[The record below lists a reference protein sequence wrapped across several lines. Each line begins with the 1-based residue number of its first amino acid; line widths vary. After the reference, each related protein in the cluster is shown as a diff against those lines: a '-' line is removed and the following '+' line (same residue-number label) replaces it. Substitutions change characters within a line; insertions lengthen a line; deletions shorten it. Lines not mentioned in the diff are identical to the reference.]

1 MSSAYLTFFSCLAA
15 SNLQSHVTVISNKIT
30 DGLKHSTTET
40 QSADASMRNN
50 ISLKICLTS
59 RKIQLTSYLKKKLQS
74 HFRNIFSLKSYFS
87 FQISI
92 CLSRHFIFNKNFE
105 LAKMFFFYLHYNY
118 WGQNEDRHFSLWHS
132 SVCVEI
138 NCLRKYCIYV

>member
-105 LAKMFFFYLHYNY
+105 LAKMFFFTYIITI
-118 WGQNEDRHFSLWHS
+118 EDKTRIDIFHCDTHP
-132 SVCVEI
+132 
-138 NCLRKYCIYV
+138 YVLKLIV